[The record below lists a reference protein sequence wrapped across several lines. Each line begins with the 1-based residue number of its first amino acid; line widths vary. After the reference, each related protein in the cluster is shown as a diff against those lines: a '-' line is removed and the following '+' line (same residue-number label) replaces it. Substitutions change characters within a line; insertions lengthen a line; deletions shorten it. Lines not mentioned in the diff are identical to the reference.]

1 MRISTRKKEEIN
13 PRGILRA
20 RVAAWSSWDRPTRV
34 RRRGTGCQGTSYG
47 PWGPTRD
54 NAGAQ
59 GGKQRRAPQD
69 GGRAPARKG
78 FAGREWRARQRSWQP
93 SFPSR
98 PRVGPPHR
106 RSQVGGR
113 RHGKAASPASGDG
126 RLREGRVPPGGRAE
140 RGGRGQGREGD
151 AEGVAGPARRDLATE
166 KPALSIPPRG
176 GRRLT
181 QP

>member
-1 MRISTRKKEEIN
+1 MAGT
-13 PRGILRA
+13 PAIL
-20 RVAAWSSWDRPTRV
+20 AAELPE
-34 RRRGTGCQGTSYG
+34 
-47 PWGPTRD
+47 PAP
-54 NAGAQ
+54 
-59 GGKQRRAPQD
+59 RRAAPQAFA
-69 GGRAPARKG
+69 GERPEARKG
-78 FAGREWRARQRSWQP
+78 GLTC
-93 SFPSR
+93 
-98 PRVGPPHR
+98 
-106 RSQVGGR
+106 
-113 RHGKAASPASGDG
+113 SGDG

>member
-1 MRISTRKKEEIN
+1 M
-13 PRGILRA
+13 IL
-20 RVAAWSSWDRPTRV
+20 AAELPE
-34 RRRGTGCQGTSYG
+34 
-47 PWGPTRD
+47 PAP
-54 NAGAQ
+54 
-59 GGKQRRAPQD
+59 RRAAPQAFSGD
-69 GGRAPARKG
+69 
-78 FAGREWRARQRSWQP
+78 
-93 SFPSR
+93 
-98 PRVGPPHR
+98 
-106 RSQVGGR
+106 GR